1 MARENYSDIEVRYE
15 GGVATISINR
25 PEKLNAIRMTTYREL
40 IAALRAMPGVF
51 AACLTGCFTRR
62 AECMYNN
69 LAKNIF
75 YHVREAQPQK
85 ESFE

>member
-1 MARENYSDIEVRYE
+1 MKKD
-15 GGVATISINR
+15 
-25 PEKLNAIRMTTYREL
+25 AITPLFMRKPRQ
-40 IAALRAMPGVF
+40 IRAPKGHASLPGVF
-51 AACLTGCFTRR
+51 AACLTVCFTRR
-62 AECMYNN
+62 AECMYKN

>member
-1 MARENYSDIEVRYE
+1 MRKDAITPLFMR
-15 GGVATISINR
+15 TIR
-25 PEKLNAIRMTTYREL
+25 QIRTSEEH
-40 IAALRAMPGVF
+40 AVMPGVF